1 MSNIMSFPLFI
12 FFKEMV
18 IIPRIARNNLNT
30 PFLHVMVQGV
40 NKEYIFYKKEYI
52 EKYLNL
58 IKENLEKYDLTII
71 AYCMMNNHAHFL
83 IYTENVEEFGKFMHA
98 VNLNYSRMYN
108 REENRCGVLFRN
120 RYQAEPIYNQK
131 YLINCIKY
139 IHENPVKANI
149 VGKSEDYKYSS
160 VKDYLNNTGATQ
172 SKIMKEIFG
181 ENFNFKMMLKNAEEK
196 YFLDVEQPSSDEIRK
211 FITNGIS
218 EFLSENSIS
227 VVDILSDRRH
237 LKDLIVYLNEC
248 CNIKYKDIQAFLE
261 VSRNTICSIKCY

>member
-1 MSNIMSFPLFI
+1 MYNKIIRGENMSNIMSFPLFI
-12 FFKEMV
+12 FLKEMV

-58 IKENLEKYDLTII
+58 IKENLEKYDLT
-71 AYCMMNNHAHFL
+71 
-83 IYTENVEEFGKFMHA
+83 EFGKFMHA